1 MYLLK
6 KFNLKN
12 GNLDLRKPS
21 VERDSKFHYQPFG
34 IKFYTISMV
43 SENKIFFFF
52 FFSFLQGAV

>member
-43 SENKIFFFF
+43 SENKI
-52 FFSFLQGAV
+52 